1 MSNQVAGEDNRVYI
15 KETIFENILAESF
28 PELDI

>member
-1 MSNQVAGEDNRVYI
+1 MSNQVPGEDNRVCI
-15 KETIFENILAESF
+15 KETIFEKILAESF